1 MGQLY
6 GLGLGERA
14 VRGRVDAGRLHRVHR
29 GVYAVGHAALSSQ
42 GRVLAAVLA
51 IGMGPSDEGGSVL
64 DYWRAAVSHRSA
76 ACLWELLPEAD
87 FPNDVIVRA
96 DGGRAKRSS
105 IRVHRSLTLVP
116 TDVTLL
122 QGIPVT
128 TPTRTISDLRRAT
141 STARP
146 GGVSPRELRKAI
158 RQANVRGLS
167 IGERNGNDRTR
178 SDLERDF
185 LSLCRRGR
193 ISPPEVNVHVGRYL
207 IDFLWQEQRFIVET
221 DSYIYHR
228 GREAFQDDRSRDLG
242 LRRLGYDVLRLSEQ
256 QIDAEPE
263 RVVET
268 IAAALRAH
276 QRG

>member
-29 GVYAVGHAALSSQ
+29 GVYAVGHVAPSLR
-42 GRVLAAVLA
+42 GRCLAAVLA
-51 IGMGPSDEGGSVL
+51 VGRGPSEAGSVL

-76 ACLWELLPEAD
+76 ACLWELLPETD
-87 FPNDVIVRA
+87 SPTDVIVRA
-96 DGGRAKRSS
+96 DGGRARRSS

-116 TDVTLL
+116 ADVTLL

-128 TPTRTISDLRRAT
+128 TPARTVSDLRRAT
-141 STARP
+141 STAQP
-146 GGVSPRELRKAI
+146 GGVPLRELRKAI

-167 IGERNGNDRTR
+167 IDGRSGRDRTR

-185 LSLCRRGR
+185 LRLCRRGR
-193 ISPPEVNVHVGRYL
+193 LPPPEVNVRVGRYL
-207 IDFLWQEQRFIVET
+207 VDFLWQGQRLIVET

-228 GREAFQDDRSRDLG
+228 GREAFQDDHRRDLG

-256 QIDAEPE
+256 QIEEEAEQ
-263 RVVET
+263 VAET
-268 IAAALRAH
+268 IAAALCTHR
-276 QRG
+276 RG